1 MYENKKYAVILQPKN
16 ERIYYL
22 TINCLKLKKDELVY
36 FAAV

>member
-1 MYENKKYAVILQPKN
+1 MYENKKYAVILRPKN

-22 TINCLKLKKDELVY
+22 TINGLKFKKDELVY

>member
-1 MYENKKYAVILQPKN
+1 MYENKKYAVILRRKI

-22 TINCLKLKKDELVY
+22 TINCLKFQKDELVY